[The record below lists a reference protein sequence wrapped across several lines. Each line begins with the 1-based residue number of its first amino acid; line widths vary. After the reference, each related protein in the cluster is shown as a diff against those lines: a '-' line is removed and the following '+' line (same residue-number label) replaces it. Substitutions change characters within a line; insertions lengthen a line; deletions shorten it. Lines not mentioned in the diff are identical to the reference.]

1 MENPGLAYMQG
12 RMLHGRSDRGWE
24 VFQKRDRIGFW
35 EADKPVVSHVR
46 YWDQGVCR
54 AMVRSR
60 ITRLAEFLLLAPLA
74 VGGCASTPKKPIEK
88 PRQSG
93 VYHTVKRHQTLW
105 RICKTYNVD
114 MTEVARINGIRNV
127 NRIRAGQKLFI
138 PGAEN
143 VLHVDIYIEDL
154 GSTQRKPAPVDP
166 SKIKGRFLWP
176 VKGPI
181 LRRFGSS
188 QGRRHDGLD
197 ISAPEGTPIA
207 ATDSGKVLY
216 SGNEIQGYGNIVI
229 IKHGPIFSSVYAHN
243 AVNLVN
249 EGDRVQK
256 GQVIARVGRT
266 GRATGPYLHFEIRN
280 HNRPIDPRLVL
291 P

>member
-1 MENPGLAYMQG
+1 
-12 RMLHGRSDRGWE
+12 
-24 VFQKRDRIGFW
+24 
-35 EADKPVVSHVR
+35 
-46 YWDQGVCR
+46 
-54 AMVRSR
+54 
-60 ITRLAEFLLLAPLA
+60 
-74 VGGCASTPKKPIEK
+74 
-88 PRQSG
+88 
-93 VYHTVKRHQTLW
+93 
-105 RICKTYNVD
+105 
-114 MTEVARINGIRNV
+114 
-127 NRIRAGQKLFI
+127 
-138 PGAEN
+138 
-143 VLHVDIYIEDL
+143 
-154 GSTQRKPAPVDP
+154 
-166 SKIKGRFLWP
+166 

-188 QGRRHDGLD
+188 AGRRHDGLD